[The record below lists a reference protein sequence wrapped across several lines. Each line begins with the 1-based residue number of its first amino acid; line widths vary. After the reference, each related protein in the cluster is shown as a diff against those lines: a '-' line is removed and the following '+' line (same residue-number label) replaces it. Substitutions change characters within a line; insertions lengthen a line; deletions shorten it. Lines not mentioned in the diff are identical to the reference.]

1 MMPASASRGLP
12 VFAFVFVGMSVQR
25 ALGLWR
31 ECTALLNASTPW
43 FMQPDLRREPTFTIT
58 ETDLRRRG

>member
-1 MMPASASRGLP
+1 M
-12 VFAFVFVGMSVQR
+12 FAFVFVGMSVQR